1 MYMKLTFYGGAGS
14 VTGSNYMLE
23 SNGTKILID
32 CGLFQGESFSELKN
46 YEEFEYDPKSIT
58 AVCVTHAHIDHI
70 GRIPQLHKNGFE
82 GRIISTEPTRDFAE
96 ALLVDAEH
104 TMREEAAHHHKKP
117 LYDINDVNHVMK
129 LWEGFPYH
137 KHVMVGPFDIELYDA
152 GHVLGSSSIVV
163 TVEGKRIVFSGDL
176 GNTPAPFIHPTEQI
190 PDVDYALIESTYGD
204 RLHERIPE
212 RTELLEDAIE
222 ETVKAGGTLMIPAF
236 ALERTQEL
244 LFELN
249 ELTQGGRIPPAP
261 IYVDSPLAI
270 KLTAVYQKYSE
281 DPTYFSEEAIV
292 NFRKKGMFN
301 FPGLTMSLTVE
312 QSKAI
317 NNVEPPKVV
326 IAGSGMSQGGRILH
340 HEQRYLP
347 DPRSTILFVG
357 YQSYGSLGRKIMEG
371 AKTVRVLGE
380 EVPVRCKVRSIS
392 GYSAH
397 ADQNQ
402 LLQWLE
408 PMREHVKRVFV
419 VQGEGES
426 SIALAQRMI
435 DALAI
440 EAEVPAANSTVV
452 L

>member
-1 MYMKLTFYGGAGS
+1 MKLTFHGGAQS

-23 SNGTKILID
+23 SEGKKILID
-32 CGLFQGESFSELKN
+32 CGLFQGASFSEMKN
-46 YEEFEYDPKSIT
+46 YDKFEYDPKSIL
-58 AVCVTHAHIDHI
+58 AVFVTHAHIDHI
-70 GRIPQLHKNGFE
+70 GRIPQLHRLGFE
-82 GRIISTEPTRDFAE
+82 GRIVSTEPTRDFAE
-96 ALLVDAEH
+96 ALLLDAEH
-104 TMREEAAHHHKKP
+104 TMREEAERHRKAP
-117 LYDINDVNHVMK
+117 LYTIEDVNHAMK
-129 LWEGFPYH
+129 LWEGVPYH
-137 KHVMVGPFDIELYDA
+137 RKLNVGPFEIEFYDA

-163 TVEGKRIVFSGDL
+163 SVEGKRIVFSGDL

-204 RLHERIPE
+204 RLHERLDE
-212 RTELLEDAIE
+212 RQNLLEDVIE

-244 LFELN
+244 LFEISDLVK
-249 ELTQGGRIPPAP
+249 EGKIPQAP
-261 IYVDSPLAI
+261 VFVDSPLAI
-270 KLTAVYQKYSE
+270 KLTAVYQKYSTNE
-281 DPTYFSEEAIV
+281 MYFSEEAIV
-292 NFRKKGMFN
+292 RFKRGSAMFN

-340 HEQRYLP
+340 HESRYLS
-347 DPRSTILFVG
+347 DPHSAILFVG
-357 YQSYGSLGRKIMEG
+357 YQSVNSLGRRIMQGDKI
-371 AKTVRVLGE
+371 VRVLGE
-380 EVPVRCKVRSIS
+380 DVPVRCKVHSIS

-408 PMREHVKRVFV
+408 PMRENVKRVFV
-419 VQGEGES
+419 VQGEEGS
-426 SIALAQRMI
+426 SEAFARRAI
-435 DALAI
+435 DSLAI
-440 EAEVPAANSTVV
+440 EAEVPAPGSTVV